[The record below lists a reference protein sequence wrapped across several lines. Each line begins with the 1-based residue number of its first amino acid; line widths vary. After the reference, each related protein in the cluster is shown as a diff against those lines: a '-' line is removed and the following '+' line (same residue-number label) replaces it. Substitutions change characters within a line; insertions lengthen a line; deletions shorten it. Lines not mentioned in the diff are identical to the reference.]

1 MKKVNKFKTIFKT
14 FIAVLAVSVVF
25 VACSKDRYET
35 VQVAGLSMINAF
47 PAPDSLDFY
56 VDQTRVNNYK
66 AFKFNSKIDYQN
78 LFPGNRALSIAK
90 RGSNKALASERFNLV
105 SGVGYS
111 IFVLDTVNTNTKKFL
126 LTQDDL
132 SVPAADKA
140 KVRFINL
147 SSDAPA
153 LSLRINGKDA
163 DLFTGKAFYEYT
175 SFTSVDPGAS
185 VTFNINDATG
195 ATKTT
200 LPNVKIESG
209 KIYTVYAKGISTA
222 TIDSLKLGA
231 AIYTHK

>member
-1 MKKVNKFKTIFKT
+1 MKKVNNFKAIFKA
-14 FIAVLAVSVVF
+14 FIAVLTVSVVF
-25 VACSKDRYET
+25 VACSKDRQEV

-47 PAPDSLDFY
+47 AAPDSLDFY
-56 VDQTRVNNYK
+56 VDQTRVNDK
-66 AFKFNSKIDYQN
+66 AFKFNSKIDYKN
-78 LFPGNRALSIAK
+78 LYPGNRALSIAK
-90 RGSNKALASERFNLV
+90 RGSNRALASERFNLV

-111 IFVLDTVNTNTKKFL
+111 IFVLDTLNTNTKKYL

-132 SVPAADKA
+132 SAPAADKA

-147 SSDAPA
+147 SKDAPA

-163 DLFTGKAFYEYT
+163 DLFTDKAFYEYT

-185 VTFNINDATG
+185 VTFDIKAGTEV
-195 ATKTT
+195 KTT

-209 KIYTVYAKGISTA
+209 KIYTIYAKGISTA

-231 AIYTHK
+231 AIFTHK